1 MATNIGHWYRDRRGT
16 SNGIPV
22 VHVVANLERVQSWQA
37 QTDTFLRA
45 RGVSICGNDYTT
57 TNVNIVRNLFA
68 PPTASNPNPRPV
80 FAVINCVSN
89 SPSHPQ
95 WQLLINHIEAG
106 GGFEDYSANITA
118 WRRIIDSVQAPPP
131 AITGARFN
139 GGMFEFAI
147 PGQRG
152 RTNRVEHSV
161 NFLDWATLTNGFGT
175 NGPLTIRDPDAVGIS
190 NRFYRVVRP

>member
-1 MATNIGHWYRDRRGT
+1 MVTNIGHWYRDRKGT

-22 VHVVANLERVQSWQA
+22 VHVVANLERDASWQA

-57 TNVNIVRNLFA
+57 TNVNVVRNLFA
-68 PPTASNPNPRPV
+68 PPTPSNPNPRPV
-80 FAVINCVSN
+80 FAVINCMSN

-106 GGFEDYSANITA
+106 GGAKNYSANIAA
-118 WRRIIDSVQAPPP
+118 WRTIIDSVQAPPP
-131 AITGARFN
+131 AITDARWN
-139 GGMFEFAI
+139 GGMFEFTI

-152 RTNRVEHSV
+152 RTNRVELST
-161 NFLDWATLTNGFGT
+161 NLLDWVTLTNVFGT
-175 NGPLTIRDPDAVGIS
+175 NGPVSIREPDTGE
-190 NRFYRVVRP
+190 NPERFFRVVRP